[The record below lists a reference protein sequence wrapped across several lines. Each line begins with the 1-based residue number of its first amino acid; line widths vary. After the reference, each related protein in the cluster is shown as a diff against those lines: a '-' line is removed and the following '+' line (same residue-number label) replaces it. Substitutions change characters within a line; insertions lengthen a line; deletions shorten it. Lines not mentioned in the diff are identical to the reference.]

1 MKWTLKHQSRTPQN
15 KNKTKPS
22 TCVRVFTAKKE
33 ESSGKKMILLLP
45 LQLFFDES
53 MTTKIVVLTLS
64 IFSGTI
70 FRVSF
75 FRQPK

>member
-1 MKWTLKHQSRTPQN
+1 
-15 KNKTKPS
+15 
-22 TCVRVFTAKKE
+22 VRVFTAKKE

-53 MTTKIVVLTLS
+53 MTTKIVLTLS
-64 IFSGTI
+64 IFNGTI

-75 FRQPK
+75 ASQNDSFPPFSDVSSL